1 MDDRKE
7 RKQEPEPEEQRRQTF
22 APHTNPK
29 QQADGDPGSNSSTR
43 EGAVNERSPE
53 APEPVQD
60 QTTDD

>member
-7 RKQEPEPEEQRRQTF
+7 KQPEPDEQRRQTF
-22 APHTNPK
+22 APHANPSK
-29 QQADGDPGSNSSTR
+29 QADGDPGSNSSAR
-43 EGAVNERSPE
+43 EGAEDERSAE